1 MAGPSRRLLFV
12 TDDRE
17 MAEFCASVAE
27 PFGFIVRRSGTRETM
42 EQALGVFGPDA
53 VLLDP
58 EADEGRVV
66 AAIAR
71 IPETGATFM
80 LVGQPEAR
88 SVRAA
93 RSLAVELGLNVAGLL
108 SVPLLEEG
116 VETALRALGE
126 DGPGY
131 GPAEIAEAVMRGD
144 ITAWYQPQVRRTQTG
159 WKIDGAEALARWDHP
174 DHGLVLPVAFIP
186 TAEAEGQI
194 AAITDCVLRT
204 AIEQA
209 GAWRHNGLELRVC
222 AKLTPEL
229 VKDPDFPERLHT
241 LLREYEVP
249 PAAMVIQIPEAGL
262 PSVGSGFR
270 AMLARLRL
278 IGFGLALEHFGA
290 GVSSVSDLYQT
301 PFSEL
306 KIDAQIV
313 TRLPH
318 DEDAMRL
325 ARGMIALGR
334 ELGLSVTGEAVETSE
349 ALDALHSAG
358 CERAQGYVISRP
370 LPAGDFQALVTDW
383 NARRAS

>member
-17 MAEFCASVAE
+17 MAELCASVAE
-27 PFGFIVRRSGTRETM
+27 PFGFIVRRSGTREAM
-42 EQALGVFGPDA
+42 EEALSGFGPDA

-58 EADEGRVV
+58 EADEGRAL

-71 IPETGATFM
+71 IPETGAAFM
-80 LVGQPEAR
+80 LVGPPEAR

-108 SVPLLEEG
+108 SLPLLEEG

-131 GPAEIAEAVMRGD
+131 GPADIAEAVMRGE
-144 ITAWYQPQVRRTQTG
+144 ITAWYQPQVRRTDNG
-159 WKIDGAEALARWDHP
+159 WKIDGAEALARWEHP
-174 DHGLVLPVAFIP
+174 DHGLVLPDAFIP

-204 AIEQA
+204 AIEQT
-209 GAWRHNGLELRVC
+209 GAWRASGLELRVC

-229 VKDPDFPERLHT
+229 IRDPDFPERLHM
-241 LLREYEVP
+241 LVREYDVP
-249 PAAMVIQIPEAGL
+249 PAALVIQVPESGL
-262 PSVGSGFR
+262 PSAGSGFR

-278 IGFGLALEHFGA
+278 TGFGLALEHFGA
-290 GVSSVSDLYQT
+290 GVSSISDLYQT

-306 KIDAQIV
+306 KIDGRIIA
-313 TRLPH
+313 RLPH
-318 DEDAMRL
+318 DEDALRL
-325 ARGMIALGR
+325 ARGMIALSR
-334 ELGLSVTGEAVETSE
+334 EIGLSVTGESVENQE
-349 ALDALHSAG
+349 ALEVLHSAG

-370 LPAGDFQALVTDW
+370 LPARAFQALAADW
-383 NARRAS
+383 NTRGAS